1 MHPRTSVISSP
12 IYIPKGLVISLAPC
26 SFKITLY
33 SSSSINIKRL
43 PPFFMNEIMDDFSS
57 GLIGFWVFLARGEI
71 FTSVLTLSRDLDV
84 IVLFISEYS
93 APISLHMALY
103 RGKT

>member
-1 MHPRTSVISSP
+1 
-12 IYIPKGLVISLAPC
+12 
-26 SFKITLY
+26 
-33 SSSSINIKRL
+33 
-43 PPFFMNEIMDDFSS
+43 MNEIMDDFSS

-93 APISLHMALY
+93 APISLHMIYILVRHNYNSLNLIKYLEIAHEK
-103 RGKT
+103 GKIKLFF